1 MVKGSRKYPK
11 KSKDI
16 VEIEQKIRKKRLS
29 KGLTMMELSYES
41 DIDYRQIGRIERGET
56 NFTIKTLLRICE
68 SLNCNLRNLIK

>member
-1 MVKGSRKYPK
+1 MKGEKTYAR

-16 VEIEQKIRKKRLS
+16 IEIGQKIRKKRLS
-29 KGLTMMELSYES
+29 KGLTMMELSYGS

>member
-1 MVKGSRKYPK
+1 MVKDEKTYAR

-16 VEIEQKIRKKRLS
+16 IEIGQKIRKKRLS
-29 KGLTMMELSYES
+29 IGLTMMELSYES

-68 SLNCNLRNLIK
+68 SLNCNLRSLIK

>member
-1 MVKGSRKYPK
+1 MVKSLNSYAR

-16 VEIEQKIRKKRLS
+16 IEIGQKIRKKRLS

-56 NFTIKTLLRICE
+56 NFTIKTLLRICVT
-68 SLNCNLRNLIK
+68 LNCNLRNLIK

>member
-1 MVKGSRKYPK
+1 MVKGKKTYPR

-16 VEIEQKIRKKRLS
+16 IYIGQRIRKKRIS

-68 SLNCNLRNLIK
+68 TLDCNLRNLIK

>member
-1 MVKGSRKYPK
+1 MKGEKIYAR

-16 VEIEQKIRKKRLS
+16 VDIGQKIRKKRIS

-56 NFTIKTLLRICE
+56 NFTIKTLLRICKT
-68 SLNCNLRNLIK
+68 LNCNLRNLIK

>member
-1 MVKGSRKYPK
+1 MVKGEKTYAR

-16 VEIEQKIRKKRLS
+16 IEIGQKIRKKRLS
-29 KGLTMMELSYES
+29 IGMTMMELSYES
-41 DIDYRQIGRIERGET
+41 DIYYRQIGRIERGET

>member
-1 MVKGSRKYPK
+1 MVKGEKTYPR

-16 VEIEQKIRKKRLS
+16 IDIGQKIRKKRLS
-29 KGLTMMELSYES
+29 KGLTMMELSFES

-68 SLNCNLRNLIK
+68 SLNCNLRSLIK

>member
-1 MVKGSRKYPK
+1 MKRKKTYAR

-16 VEIEQKIRKKRLS
+16 IEIGQKIRKKRLS

-56 NFTIKTLLRICE
+56 NFTIKTLLRICKN
-68 SLNCNLRNLIK
+68 LNCNLRNLIK